1 MQPSVSASV
10 YALAGAGK
18 AALLEVLPEN
28 LSFPENLCLILADA
42 ERPDDPAQVNLLSEA
57 TAHARENGQ
66 YPVFVLTKAE
76 KAPTLRSVMAR
87 LTGRLHELGWFRPE
101 VFPVCAEAAR
111 LFLLP
116 TKGRVL
122 SEREQE
128 ELTDFYLHFGPAE
141 NCLAGSALT
150 QDLTCRVGNREVS
163 PLQLRLALENTGVP
177 ALIARLEE
185 LSETGCPA
193 SGTVPA
199 AAAPQPAEIPAQE
212 EPASPA
218 AEPEVGPASETP
230 AAAPAAAYEPVDQA
244 AWMARI
250 EAAEPDSIEEL
261 DTAVRT
267 LPVDEATSAELRAA
281 VNRRRWTL
289 QCEAMDRLVSGYEN
303 MDCSQLLTLAQTVR
317 DSGYPDAIR
326 EKTLG
331 ILHDQFQSRELT
343 ELRELTLDC
352 EGMDLAELTD
362 LKEQIEQGP
371 YTAQSKAPYL
381 ELISH
386 QMDALHIRAMED
398 ACAGLE
404 EADRD
409 ALAGM
414 RAFVDGYDCA
424 DVLKSDL
431 YRRIE
436 LRKDELDRQ
445 ELEALT
451 EGAEL
456 KTAEE
461 LEHLERILSE
471 GDWNPKLINRF
482 RYRVSLCR
490 ESAIAAQLKEEL
502 ADLDSMDRRSVLA
515 LRDSISER
523 GLPERIRAVPMK
535 RLDERIYRLDTLR
548 LLTMEND
555 FDSLGFDGI
564 DGLRTRVSREDV
576 CDRSKV
582 EYLEKLT
589 QREHAR
595 IYENAASHS
604 ALAQQVAAQF
614 KLRLADFD
622 FSVNAENYDGKLKK
636 FWGGTGLEQPR
647 DIPVFL
653 LDNASTL
660 AFSGQRFWYKTNRGL
675 AFLPLEEI
683 ERFQS
688 MKQMLS
694 VTLQIVRKDSTYL
707 LTDAKL
713 FRANSNAVLEFL
725 NECLRRWPEQ
735 SLPDHISMHQIRT
748 PGFDAEKLTQPIPA
762 GELTENGVL
771 EILRAR
777 CAAEKLKDGN
787 VAGSDPE
794 AWQAKTR
801 KFLQAAGLPETT
813 KIAWFDTSGI
823 LGSIKEAIAVGP
835 AGIYLFN
842 GKQSARVIGMDEIYS
857 LARSGKRAV
866 LTTLQNQTENLDLPL
881 DMVAPLSDYIR
892 GIQLCRFETARAR
905 SAE

>member
-1 MQPSVSASV
+1 MQSSLSASV

-28 LSFPENLCLILADA
+28 LSFPENLCLILVDA
-42 ERPDDPAQVNLLSEA
+42 ERPEGPAQVNLLSEA
-57 TAHARENGQ
+57 TTHARENGQ

-76 KAPTLRSVMAR
+76 KAPALRSVMAR
-87 LTGRLHELGWFRPE
+87 LTGRLHDLGWFRPE
-101 VFPVCAEAAR
+101 IFPVCAEAAC

-116 TKGRVL
+116 TKGREF
-122 SEREQE
+122 SEREQA
-128 ELTDFYLHFGPAE
+128 ELTDFYLRFGPAE

-177 ALIARLEE
+177 ALVSRLEE
-185 LSETGCPA
+185 LSESGCPA
-193 SGTVPA
+193 AGTAPA
-199 AAAPQPAEIPAQE
+199 AAALQTAEPPAQA
-212 EPASPA
+212 EPALPA
-218 AEPEVGPASETP
+218 AEPEGVQAPETS
-230 AAAPAAAYEPVDQA
+230 AAAAASEPVDQA
-244 AWMARI
+244 AWMERI
-250 EAAEPDSIEEL
+250 EAAAPDEIEEL
-261 DTAVRT
+261 AASVRT
-267 LPVDEATSAELRAA
+267 LPVDEAASAELRAA

-289 QCEAMDRLVSGYEN
+289 QCEAMDRLVSGYET

-317 DSGYPDAIR
+317 DSDYPDAIR
-326 EKTLG
+326 EKTLSL
-331 ILHDQFQSRELT
+331 LHDQFQSRELT
-343 ELRELTLDC
+343 ELRERTLGC
-352 EGMDLAELTD
+352 EDMDLPELTE

-381 ELISH
+381 ELINH
-386 QMDALHIRAMED
+386 QMDALHIQAMEE

-404 EADRD
+404 EAD
-409 ALAGM
+409 AGTLTEM
-414 RAFVDGYDCA
+414 REFVDGYDCA

-431 YRRIE
+431 YRRME
-436 LRKDELDRQ
+436 LRGDELDRL

-456 KTAEE
+456 KSPAE
-461 LEHLERILSE
+461 LEELERILSE
-471 GDWNPKLINRF
+471 GSWNPKLINGF

-490 ESAIAAQLKEEL
+490 ESAIAAQLREEL
-502 ADLDSMDRRSVLA
+502 ADLDSMDRRSVLD
-515 LRDSISER
+515 LRDSIAER

-548 LLTMEND
+548 LLTIEND
-555 FDSLGFDGI
+555 FDSLGFDDI

-604 ALAQQVAAQF
+604 ALAQQIAAQF

-647 DIPVFL
+647 DIPAFL

-683 ERFQS
+683 DRFQS

-713 FRANSNAVLEFL
+713 FRANSNAVLDFL

-735 SLPDHISMHQIRT
+735 SLPDHITMHPIRT
-748 PGFDAEKLTQPIPA
+748 PGFDAGKLTQPIPEGA
-762 GELTENGVL
+762 LTENGVL

-787 VAGSDPE
+787 VAGADPE

-801 KFLQAAGLPETT
+801 KLLQTVGLPETT

-823 LGSIKEAIAVGP
+823 LGSIKEAIAIGP
-835 AGIYLFN
+835 AGIYVFN
-842 GKQSARVIGMDEIYS
+842 GKQPVRTIGMDEIYS

-881 DMVAPLSDYIR
+881 DMVAALSDYIR
-892 GIQLCRFETARAR
+892 GIQLCRFESGRAR

>member
-1 MQPSVSASV
+1 MQPSLSASV

-28 LSFPENLCLILADA
+28 LSFPENLCLILVDA

-66 YPVFVLTKAE
+66 YPVFVLTRAE
-76 KAPTLRSVMAR
+76 KAPALRAVMAR
-87 LTGRLHELGWFRPE
+87 LTGRLHDLGWFRPE

-116 TKGRVL
+116 TKGREF
-122 SEREQE
+122 SEREQA
-128 ELTDFYLHFGPAE
+128 ELTDFYLRFGPAE

-177 ALIARLEE
+177 ALISRLEE

-193 SGTVPA
+193 GTAPA
-199 AAAPQPAEIPAQE
+199 AAAPQPAEIPVQAE
-212 EPASPA
+212 SVLPP
-218 AEPEVGPASETP
+218 AEPEAGPVPETP
-230 AAAPAAAYEPVDQA
+230 APASEPVDQA
-244 AWMARI
+244 AWMERI
-250 EAAEPDSIEEL
+250 EAAAPESIEDL
-261 DTAVRT
+261 DAAVRT
-267 LPVDEATSAELRAA
+267 LPVDEETSAALRAA

-289 QCEAMDRLVSGYEN
+289 QCEAMDRLVSGYET

-317 DSGYPDAIR
+317 DSDYPDAIR
-326 EKTLG
+326 EKTLSL
-331 ILHDQFQSRELT
+331 LHDQFQSRELT

-352 EGMDLAELTD
+352 EGMELPELTE

-381 ELISH
+381 ELINH
-386 QMDALHIRAMED
+386 QMDSLHIQAMEA

-404 EADRD
+404 EADAD

-431 YRRIE
+431 YRRME
-436 LRKDELDRQ
+436 LRGDELDRQ
-445 ELEALT
+445 ALEALT

-456 KTAEE
+456 KSPAE
-461 LEHLERILSE
+461 LEELERILSE
-471 GDWNPKLINRF
+471 GSWNPKLINRF

-490 ESAIAAQLKEEL
+490 ESAIAAQLREEL
-502 ADLDSMDRRSVLA
+502 SDLDSMDRRSVLA
-515 LRDSISER
+515 LRDSITER

-589 QREHAR
+589 QREHAK

-604 ALAQQVAAQF
+604 ALAQQIAAQF

-622 FSVNAENYDGKLKK
+622 FSLNAENYDGKLKK

-647 DIPVFL
+647 DIPAFL

-713 FRANSNAVLEFL
+713 FRANSNAVLDFL

-735 SLPDHISMHQIRT
+735 SLPDHISMHPIRT
-748 PGFDAEKLTQPIPA
+748 PGFDAGKLTQPIPA

-787 VAGSDPE
+787 LAAVDPE

-801 KFLQAAGLPETT
+801 KLLQTVGLPETT
-813 KIAWFDTSGI
+813 KLAWFDTSGI
-823 LGSIKEAIAVGP
+823 LGSIKEAIAIGP
-835 AGIYLFN
+835 AGIYVFN
-842 GKQSARVIGMDEIYS
+842 GKQAVRTVPMDEIYS

-892 GIQLCRFETARAR
+892 GIQLCRFENSRAR